1 MNTAGRRY
9 GPGDREG
16 PGSGAVP
23 ASGPGAVSGPGYAS
37 GAGPGAGRRHTVGGP
52 GRRPDPGRTR
62 GGGHTRLAAVASALP
77 GEPVDNA
84 ALSGRLGVAR
94 GWIEAF
100 IGTRTRHFAVD
111 LATGEVRYS
120 LADLCAA
127 AARAALGR
135 CGALPGDLGFVVLAT
150 ATPDALMPTTAA
162 VVADRLGVEGVPCY
176 QIQSG
181 CSGAVQALALAGALL
196 ERDPDGRPGLVLGG
210 DVCSKHLDLGLD
222 FRGMPPGELVNYMLF
237 GDGAGAA
244 VVASGP
250 GDPGVRLVRAEHAFA
265 GLGRPPGQTVEWFG
279 AADRDS
285 GRPAVVEDYKAVE
298 AGVPVLAREVLGGLL
313 TDLGWAP
320 DELDFLL
327 PPQLSGR
334 MTDRITGRLHE
345 ELGTGGSTAVS
356 CVAETGNNGNALPF
370 CQIERLLPRMR
381 PGSRALGTAVES
393 SKWIKAGFAL
403 EAAG

>member
-1 MNTAGRRY
+1 MGT
-9 GPGDREG
+9 
-16 PGSGAVP
+16 
-23 ASGPGAVSGPGYAS
+23 
-37 GAGPGAGRRHTVGGP
+37 H
-52 GRRPDPGRTR
+52 
-62 GGGHTRLAAVASALP
+62 LAAVATALP

-84 ALSGRLGVAR
+84 ELSGRLGVAQ

-120 LADLCAA
+120 LADLCAR
-127 AARAALGR
+127 AARGALGR
-135 CGALPGDLGFVVLAT
+135 CGVLPDDIGFVVLAT

-162 VVADRLGVEGVPCY
+162 VVADRLGIDGVPCY

-196 ERDPDGRPGLVLGG
+196 AASPRGGPGLVLGG

-222 FRGMPPGELVNYMLF
+222 FRGLPPGELVNYMLF

-244 VVASGP
+244 VVTAEPAP
-250 GDPGVRLVRAEHAFA
+250 GGAELLRAEHRFA
-265 GLGRPPGQTVEWFG
+265 GLGRAPGQTVEWFG
-279 AADRDS
+279 AADRHS

-298 AGVPVLAREVLGGLL
+298 TGVPVLAREVLDELL
-313 TDLGWAP
+313 GSLRWAP
-320 DELDFLL
+320 ETLDFLL

-334 MTDRITGRLHE
+334 MTGAIVRRLNG
-345 ELGTGGSTAVS
+345 ELGTGGATEVS

-370 CQIERLLPRMR
+370 CQLERLLPRMR
-381 PGSRALGTAVES
+381 PGTRALGTAVES

-403 EAAG
+403 EAAS